1 MLSKSINKIIFSL
14 FTLTLIAVGLFFV
27 IAYGWLGI
35 HDGPG
40 KITNQ
45 MIPKEIIKERTQIQ
59 TQTATNI
66 NADNTKQILF
76 GDLHAHTTLS
86 FDAFLGSLPMLQG
99 EGSHP
104 LADACDFARF
114 CSALDF
120 WSINDHAEASTPRRW
135 SETVSS
141 IQQCNAVGGNGP
153 NPDTVAFLGWE
164 WTQMGAT
171 PDTHFGHK
179 NVIFRDIETEKVPK
193 RPIHSG
199 GIANS
204 ALRGLPLRNGPILF
218 ALDPNQRMLDFN
230 LYLHELRQSK
240 ECELGKSVWELS
252 SDCREG
258 AETPAELF
266 SKLDDWGFESMV
278 IPHGTTWGFY
288 TPPASEFNKQLIGD
302 NFDPNRQALLEVFS
316 GHGNSE
322 EYRDFRAT
330 VMNDKQQ
337 PICPAPSDDY
347 LPSCHRA
354 GQIIEDRCLAIG
366 ESPYEC
372 QKRAATARQDYVNAG
387 TGGHLTVRGEG
398 PEDWLDSGQCK
409 DCYIPAFNYRPG
421 GAAQYIM
428 AQTNFD
434 DPENPRRFR
443 FGFMA
448 SSDNHSA
455 RPGTGYKEFSRRG
468 MTESVLGPAT
478 KTAERAF
485 RFNDGEPIASSDNID
500 VGSDLMIGREDL
512 NLIKTTSKVR
522 RLDIVPLMITERER
536 QASFFTTGGLMAV
549 HSNGRDRN
557 SIWDSMQKKAVYGTS
572 GDRILL
578 WFNTKNNGI
587 NASVSMGDE
596 VAMSSAPEFEVRA
609 VGAFEQKPGCPDY
622 TYNALTP
629 ERLENLCRGE
639 CYNPSDTRKLITRIE
654 VIRILPQITP
664 NEDISGLIQDP
675 WKTFDCKADPDGCE
689 VNFIDEEYPS
699 LGRDAVYYVR
709 AIESP
714 SLAVNA
720 ENLRCEY
727 DSEGN
732 CKKVNLCYGDRRGDM
747 NDDCLAVNEERAWSS
762 PIFVD
767 WDNDRTQASLN

>member
-1 MLSKSINKIIFSL
+1 
-14 FTLTLIAVGLFFV
+14 
-27 IAYGWLGI
+27 
-35 HDGPG
+35 
-40 KITNQ
+40 
-45 MIPKEIIKERTQIQ
+45 
-59 TQTATNI
+59 
-66 NADNTKQILF
+66 
-76 GDLHAHTTLS
+76 
-86 FDAFLGSLPMLQG
+86 
-99 EGSHP
+99 
-104 LADACDFARF
+104 
-114 CSALDF
+114 
-120 WSINDHAEASTPRRW
+120 
-135 SETVSS
+135 
-141 IQQCNAVGGNGP
+141 
-153 NPDTVAFLGWE
+153 
-164 WTQMGAT
+164 
-171 PDTHFGHK
+171 
-179 NVIFRDIETEKVPK
+179 
-193 RPIHSG
+193 
-199 GIANS
+199 
-204 ALRGLPLRNGPILF
+204 
-218 ALDPNQRMLDFN
+218 
-230 LYLHELRQSK
+230 
-240 ECELGKSVWELS
+240 
-252 SDCREG
+252 
-258 AETPAELF
+258 
-266 SKLDDWGFESMV
+266 
-278 IPHGTTWGFY
+278 
-288 TPPASEFNKQLIGD
+288 
-302 NFDPNRQALLEVFS
+302 
-316 GHGNSE
+316 
-322 EYRDFRAT
+322 
-330 VMNDKQQ
+330 
-337 PICPAPSDDY
+337 
-347 LPSCHRA
+347 
-354 GQIIEDRCLAIG
+354 
-366 ESPYEC
+366 
-372 QKRAATARQDYVNAG
+372 
-387 TGGHLTVRGEG
+387 
-398 PEDWLDSGQCK
+398 
-409 DCYIPAFNYRPG
+409 
-421 GAAQYIM
+421 
-428 AQTNFD
+428 
-434 DPENPRRFR
+434 
-443 FGFMA
+443 
-448 SSDNHSA
+448 
-455 RPGTGYKEFSRRG
+455 
-468 MTESVLGPAT
+468 
-478 KTAERAF
+478 
-485 RFNDGEPIASSDNID
+485 
-500 VGSDLMIGREDL
+500 MIGREDL